1 MPPKQTAKS
10 ADAPAPADIAS
21 PAEVPEGATV
31 AASTAPAADTA
42 ASDADAAGTDAAT
55 TAPTAAPADPLRGL
69 LIERLDAMTDDAI
82 DVSDFD
88 DQALLDLFQ
97 AVAVADAAPAPPAAE
112 DGMNLVEAAEAA
124 DVLAEDVLTW
134 RLRGQLLTVVTT
146 DGRKIEA
153 VV

>member
-10 ADAPAPADIAS
+10 ADAPAPAGTAS
-21 PAEVPEGATV
+21 SAEVPEGATA

-42 ASDADAAGTDAAT
+42 APDAAAAGTDAAT
-55 TAPTAAPADPLRGL
+55 TAPAAAPADPLRGL
-69 LIERLDAMTDDAI
+69 LIERLDAMTDETV
-82 DVSDFD
+82 DVSDLD

-97 AVAVADAAPAPPAAE
+97 VVAVADAAPAPLAAE